1 MCQLHSYMS
10 IVTGVAKDYIRLQTT
25 LIWISQSAR
34 KMRNHASRYSID
46 MLGLQP
52 SSGHTPHYGCV
63 LKDEKENNNV
73 KSLRRFTIPCIV
85 RVLGMPHNLTYSQ
98 KIWKMNSGQDD
109 TIIGREI
116 QILHSP
122 TDKISKVSA
131 NVLPKRHMQLLDC
144 VSIILVWYNSK
155 RIRDATYWTRTDQ
168 TIRHVWTASD
178 DDVGC
183 FKRWETE
190 DGSQS
195 WAARIQSPGASKKAG
210 LPIGV

>member
-1 MCQLHSYMS
+1 VNSCARNWASRNYSCKASLSKKNQLSKKKKLLERKKGGRGTSMCQLHSYMS
-10 IVTGVAKDYIRLQTT
+10 IVTGVAKEYIRLQTT

-98 KIWKMNSGQDD
+98 KI
-109 TIIGREI
+109 
-116 QILHSP
+116 
-122 TDKISKVSA
+122 
-131 NVLPKRHMQLLDC
+131 
-144 VSIILVWYNSK
+144 
-155 RIRDATYWTRTDQ
+155 
-168 TIRHVWTASD
+168 
-178 DDVGC
+178 
-183 FKRWETE
+183 
-190 DGSQS
+190 
-195 WAARIQSPGASKKAG
+195 
-210 LPIGV
+210 